1 MDMDMDMDMGGMD
14 MSSAGIFTP
23 ANMRIADIY
32 WYIIAAVVGTLAA
45 RRLIDQAR
53 IFIEY
58 VLVYSRDGFLLCCMV

>member
-1 MDMDMDMDMGGMD
+1 MDMDMGGMD

-58 VLVYSRDGFLLCCMV
+58 VLV